1 MTKTTRNSKQKKMVI
16 VMVNEKLIQRIQDN
30 GYENSDEDFILL
42 IDDRAFCDSVVGI
55 SDDNRAVYDYEKM
68 AEELAKTY
76 GMSIEDA
83 YDHIEFNILRS
94 LPYFGPT
101 APIVFNPLQEV

>member
-1 MTKTTRNSKQKKMVI
+1 
-16 VMVNEKLIQRIQDN
+16 MVNEKLIERIRDN
-30 GYENSDEDFILL
+30 GYDLDEEEIML

-55 SDDNRAVYDYEKM
+55 STDSRAVYDYEKM
-68 AEELAKTY
+68 ADELAKTY

-94 LPYFGPT
+94 LSYFGPT